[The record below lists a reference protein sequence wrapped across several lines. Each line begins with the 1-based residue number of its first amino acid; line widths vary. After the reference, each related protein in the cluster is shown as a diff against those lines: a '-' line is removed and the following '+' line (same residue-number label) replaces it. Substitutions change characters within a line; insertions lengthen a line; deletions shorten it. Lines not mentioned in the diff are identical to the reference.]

1 MHLLMFTVVSC
12 VRNMHRWPTRAWFNV
27 TQTPESACRVKLAE
41 QLKTTEQQLMRK
53 QMTKALHKSDAVEL
67 MTVILAA
74 FEEEHQ
80 YL

>member
-1 MHLLMFTVVSC
+1 M
-12 VRNMHRWPTRAWFNV
+12 
-27 TQTPESACRVKLAE
+27 TQTLESACRVKLAE
-41 QLKTTEQQLMRK
+41 QVKTTEQQLMRK

-67 MTVILAA
+67 MTVMLAA